1 MDDTANWEFAAVV
14 AAVCIG
20 LGGLL
25 LFTLIGALGAW
36 RVHEAASNAAA
47 QAARAAAAV
56 EELARSLILPPPGH
70 EPYSTAAAP
79 VQAPD
84 PALARLSETAAEL
97 ELLRAQAADLMRE
110 QEALSDAVRNL
121 VQAGVLRG
129 DQSNEQLDQIAQ
141 TLRRVEEQLVRM
153 TTPPAR

>member
-1 MDDTANWEFAAVV
+1 VGDTANWEFAAVV

-25 LFTLIGALGAW
+25 LFTLLGALGAW
-36 RVHEAASNAAA
+36 RVHEAASNAAT
-47 QAARAAAAV
+47 QAARAASAI
-56 EELARSLILPPPGH
+56 EELARLLVLPQPAP
-70 EPYSTAAAP
+70 EPHAPAP
-79 VQAPD
+79 VAPD
-84 PALARLSETAAEL
+84 AALARLSETAAEL
-97 ELLRAQAADLMRE
+97 QRLGEQAAELMRQ

-129 DQSNEQLDQIAQ
+129 DQSNEQISQIAQ

-153 TTPPAR
+153 TTPR

>member
-1 MDDTANWEFAAVV
+1 MRQPVGDTANWEFAAVV

-25 LFTLIGALGAW
+25 LFTLLGALGAW
-36 RVHEAASNAAA
+36 RVHEAAANAAA
-47 QAARAAAAV
+47 QAARAAVAI
-56 EELARSLILPPPGH
+56 EELARSLIVTAPTP
-70 EPYSTAAAP
+70 EPYLSAAG
-79 VQAPD
+79 PD
-84 PALARLSETAAEL
+84 PALARLSEAATELQRLREQAAEL
-97 ELLRAQAADLMRE
+97 MLQ

-129 DQSNEQLDQIAQ
+129 DQSSEQLTQIAQ

-153 TTPPAR
+153 TTPPPP